1 MFDSSFEGGSL
12 DVVKELLVA
21 VVSLIATHPTQM
33 IEPRITWV
41 SSSYSFDPFIFIPE
55 FLPVQDLVDEF
66 FKVHVFLV
74 SPNMLYDDLCYLTLA
89 FPSNFVAIFWLIDVK
104 PKPRSPV
111 LAIEGHMRFW
121 VVCVA
126 R

>member
-1 MFDSSFEGGSL
+1 M
-12 DVVKELLVA
+12 VKELLVA

-33 IEPRITWV
+33 IELRITLV
-41 SSSYSFDPFIFIPE
+41 TSSYSFGPFIFIPE
-55 FLPVQDLVDEF
+55 FLPLQDLVDEF
-66 FKVHVFLV
+66 FTMHAFLV
-74 SPNMLYDDLCYLTLA
+74 SVHMKMVSFNMLYDDLCYLIWA
-89 FPSNFVAIFWLIDVK
+89 WPPDFVAIFRLIDVK

-111 LAIEGHMRFW
+111 LAIEGYMRFW

>member
-1 MFDSSFEGGSL
+1 M

-33 IEPRITWV
+33 IQLRITLV
-41 SSSYSFDPFIFIPE
+41 TSSYSFGPFIFIPE
-55 FLPVQDLVDEF
+55 FLPLQDLVDELF
-66 FKVHVFLV
+66 TVHAFLV
-74 SPNMLYDDLCYLTLA
+74 SVNMKMVSLNMRYDDLCYLTWA
-89 FPSNFVAIFWLIDVK
+89 FPPNFVAIFRLIDVK

-111 LAIEGHMRFW
+111 LAVEGHMRFW

-126 R
+126 G

>member
-1 MFDSSFEGGSL
+1 M
-12 DVVKELLVA
+12 VKELLVA

-33 IEPRITWV
+33 IELRITLV
-41 SSSYSFDPFIFIPE
+41 TSSYSFGPFIFIPE
-55 FLPVQDLVDEF
+55 FLPLQDLVDELF
-66 FKVHVFLV
+66 TVHAFLGVNMKLV
-74 SPNMLYDDLCYLTLA
+74 SLVSLNMRYDDLCYLIWA
-89 FPSNFVAIFWLIDVK
+89 WPPDFVAIFRLIDVK

-111 LAIEGHMRFW
+111 LAIEGYMRFW